1 MATKNMDIEL
11 KAFDGEVI
19 KDVDKPLTMK
29 MVVVSALLTPEAD
42 KKPNGD
48 ESAKRYKLAFR
59 LYDGGEQDLK
69 PEELT
74 LIKMLV
80 GQSYTPLVVG
90 QVYEWADA

>member
-1 MATKNMDIEL
+1 MATKNLDIQL

-19 KDVDKPLTMK
+19 KDADKPLTMK
-29 MVVVSALLTPEAD
+29 TVIVSALLAPEAD
-42 KKPNGD
+42 KKPDGA
-48 ESAKRYKLAFR
+48 ESAKRYKLALR

-80 GQSYTPLVVG
+80 GQSYAPMVVG
-90 QVYEWADA
+90 QIYEWADA